1 MSFERANP
9 EQRRDRFLRLAEKA
23 RDRATETPA
32 MQQLF
37 LQVAESWDLM
47 ARSAMEVSQLRAGA
61 NHNTTYRRVRNW
73 LRQNIGHCCCDDCI
87 SVRVGALEFECRA
100 LTAARFHGVRVLP
113 LRRAL
118 SLLRRETHRHSGHV
132 ARALIGGVRSS
143 V

>member
-87 SVRVGALEFECRA
+87 SVRVGALESSVG
-100 LTAARFHGVRVLP
+100 HS
-113 LRRAL
+113 LRRVSTEYGFCRYVAL
-118 SLLRRETHRHSGHV
+118 CHYCGEKRTVTQAMSH
-132 ARALIGGVRSS
+132 AL
-143 V
+143 